1 MSGDSHR
8 TNVLPRGLAAPDAGV
23 LTERAHAEA
32 PHAYRTPFVRDGA
45 RVLHA
50 RAFRRLAGKTQVFT
64 RLPGDRAA
72 DHFRSRLTHTL
83 EVTQIARTLA
93 TALGL
98 NVPLTEALALVHDI
112 GHPPFG
118 HAGEKALDRSLRAH
132 GLGFD
137 HNLHALRIVTWFEE
151 RYAAFRGLNLTLG
164 VREGIIKHSRD
175 YTAAE
180 HPELAEYF
188 LGQFPPLE
196 AQLIDLADEI
206 AYLTAD
212 LDDGLDSGVIQLEQV
227 REAVPLFRSCHDVS
241 VAQHPNTRPRLTT
254 SEAIRRML
262 NALVTDLMREMH
274 KRVDYTGAAALEDVR
289 RSSGRLAAFSPAM
302 EEKRALAKRFL
313 YDCLYNSPGMEE
325 VHAHAEQVVEGL
337 FARFM
342 AEPELLPEDH
352 RALIATEGLA
362 RTVTDYIAGM
372 TDNFI
377 EQTWADLNAR

>member
-1 MSGDSHR
+1 MNGER
-8 TNVLPRGLAAPDAGV
+8 KLMVELPGGIAVPDDGA
-23 LTERAHAEA
+23 LTQRAHAEA
-32 PHAYRTPFVRDGA
+32 AHAYRTPFARDGA

-64 RLPGDRAA
+64 RLPGDRAT

-83 EVTQIARTLA
+83 EVAQIARTLA
-93 TALGL
+93 SALGL
-98 NVPLTEALALVHDI
+98 NVQLTEALALVHDI

-118 HAGEKALDRSLRAH
+118 HAGEKALDRSLKTH

-151 RYAAFRGLNLTLG
+151 RYAAFRGLNLTLA
-164 VREGIIKHSRD
+164 VREGIIKHSHDYARD
-175 YTAAE
+175 E

-188 LGQFPPLE
+188 LDRLPPLE

-212 LDDGLDSGVIQLEQV
+212 LDDGLDSGILQLEQV
-227 REAVPLFRSCHDVS
+227 REAVPLFRGCHDAA
-241 VAQHPNTRPRLTT
+241 VAQHANARPRLTI

-262 NALVTDLMREMH
+262 NSLVTDLIQQ
-274 KRVDYTGAAALEDVR
+274 VR
-289 RSSGRLAAFSPAM
+289 RNVESEGIKTLDQVRRAAGRLAVFSPAM
-302 EEKRALAKRFL
+302 EEKRAAAKGFL
-313 YDCLYNSPGMEE
+313 YECLYNSPGMEE

-337 FARFM
+337 FARFI
-342 AEPELLPEDH
+342 EHPELLPEDH
-352 RALIATEGLA
+352 RILVATEGLA

>member
-1 MSGDSHR
+1 
-8 TNVLPRGLAAPDAGV
+8 
-23 LTERAHAEA
+23 
-32 PHAYRTPFVRDGA
+32 
-45 RVLHA
+45 
-50 RAFRRLAGKTQVFT
+50 VFT
-64 RLPGDRAA
+64 RMPGDRAT

-118 HAGEKALDRSLRAH
+118 HAGEKALDHSLRAH

-151 RYAAFRGLNLTLG
+151 RYASFRGLNLTLA
-164 VREGIIKHSRD
+164 VREGIIKHSHD
-175 YTAAE
+175 YPAKE

-188 LGQFPPLE
+188 LDQFPPVE

-212 LDDGLDSGVIQLEQV
+212 LDDGLDSGIIQLEQV
-227 REAVPLFRSCHDVS
+227 RESVPLFRGCHDAAL
-241 VAQHPNTRPRLTT
+241 AQHVRARARLSS

-262 NALVTDLMREMH
+262 NSLVTDLMQEVRG
-274 KRVDYTGAAALEDVR
+274 RVEAAGITTLDDVR
-289 RSSGRLAAFSPAM
+289 SAPARLAAFSPAM
-302 EEKRALAKRFL
+302 EEKRATAKRFL
-313 YDCLYNSPGMEE
+313 YECLYNSSGMEE

-352 RALIATEGLA
+352 RVLIATEGLA

-377 EQTWADLNAR
+377 ERTWADLNAR

>member
-1 MSGDSHR
+1 MSIDARSAR
-8 TNVLPRGLAAPDAGV
+8 RLPAQVAAPGTGP
-23 LTERAHAEA
+23 LTARMHVEPE
-32 PHAYRTPFVRDGA
+32 HAYRAAFARDGA
-45 RVLHA
+45 RILHA

-64 RLPGDRAA
+64 RLPGDRPA

-83 EVTQIARTLA
+83 EVAQIARTLS

-98 NVPLTEALALVHDI
+98 NVHLTEALALVHDI

-118 HAGEKALDRSLRAH
+118 HAGEKALDRALQGY

-151 RYAAFRGLNLTLG
+151 RYPAFRGLNLTLG

-175 YTAAE
+175 YAAKE

-188 LGQFPPLE
+188 LGQYPPLE

-212 LDDGLDSGVIQLEQV
+212 LDDGLDSGILTVEQV
-227 REAVPLFRSCHDVS
+227 REDVALFRSCHDAAA
-241 VAQHPNTRPRLTT
+241 AQYPNARSRLIAG
-254 SEAIRRML
+254 EAIRRML
-262 NALVTDLMREMH
+262 NALVTDLIDTVHAGVMARGIASL
-274 KRVDYTGAAALEDVR
+274 DDVR
-289 RSSGRLAAFSPAM
+289 NAQGRIAAFSPAM
-302 EEKRALAKRFL
+302 EEKRAAAKLFL
-313 YDCLYNSPGMEE
+313 YDSLYNSPGMEA
-325 VHAHAEQVVEGL
+325 VHRHADQVVEGL
-337 FARFM
+337 LARFM

-352 RALIATEGLA
+352 HALIATEGLA
-362 RTVTDYIAGM
+362 RTVTDYMAGM

-377 EQTWADLNAR
+377 EQTWADLKAE